1 MGTSATSSQ
10 FDQVD
15 VSKNLSQLIRSNTP
29 HYWTYMKQ
37 RADLG
42 SLKHYLSFDGILAG
56 DPHTGNFSVFPLKPV
71 GGSRQMRFVN
81 VDFDDAGRGPFVL
94 DVVRY
99 LVAEKSI
106 NKQVKKRPL
115 EKGYLAGLAGRQ
127 LDPPKEV
134 RALLAMSRLRLRRH
148 GDKIRREEIF
158 KAWLCAQSRRD

>member
-29 HYWTYMKQ
+29 HYWSYMKH
-37 RADLG
+37 RADLSG
-42 SLKHYLSFDGILAG
+42 LKHYLPFDGMLAG

-99 LVAEKSI
+99 LVAGEVD
-106 NKQVKKRPL
+106 KQADQEATV
-115 EKGYLAGLAGRQ
+115 G
-127 LDPPKEV
+127 KE
-134 RALLAMSRLRLRRH
+134 L
-148 GDKIRREEIF
+148 
-158 KAWLCAQSRRD
+158 SRRPRGQAVGSTREKYVLS